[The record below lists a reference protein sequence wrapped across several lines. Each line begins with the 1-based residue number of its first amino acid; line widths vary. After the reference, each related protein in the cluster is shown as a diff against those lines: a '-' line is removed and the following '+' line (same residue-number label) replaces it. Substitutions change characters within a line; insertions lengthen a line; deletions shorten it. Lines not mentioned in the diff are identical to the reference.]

1 MLPAHHR
8 LLDLTV
14 TLYVRQ
20 QFVVC
25 WYPTG
30 RTLGTTGTVVID
42 RPTNQ
47 TNQPTKPNQPPN
59 QPTNQPTTQQKTNQP
74 TNQTKPTNDMQL
86 SISSAANSSATNHK
100 TPCLLQNPPFHYLP
114 HNSPLRIPILN
125 QINPVHVFP
134 SRYFKISF
142 NIIFAAAIAI
152 PTHK

>member
-74 TNQTKPTNDMQL
+74 TNQTKPTNQPASQPTKPKHRSPPSKDTFSLVKILHIVWNPKFRYRVHKSPPLFRL
-86 SISSAANSSATNHK
+86 SRGTWIQSMPSNLFLYEPTLKVSS
-100 TPCLLQNPPFHYLP
+100 
-114 HNSPLRIPILN
+114 I
-125 QINPVHVFP
+125 
-134 SRYFKISF
+134 
-142 NIIFAAAIAI
+142 
-152 PTHK
+152 